1 MVYST
6 AEILPFYGHN
16 TKQQYCE
23 FSNFYWHDTAFRFVM
38 PDFAKQSWTP
48 PEIDCH
54 FSEKAIMAIKASLF
68 DDAETF
74 KLIDAAVTPSETKAL
89 GRMVKNFNEELWSK
103 HLDQTAFEVVFQKFN
118 SSKRL
123 RELLLKTGKT
133 LIVEAAP
140 NDRIWGVGI
149 AKSDRRIWD
158 PKQWEGKNVLGKAL
172 MQARD
177 RLMGG
182 PAEAAPEPQ
191 RIDSAG
197 ASEATTAAPDPK
209 RGRWQKSE
217 AAKAKAKVAC
227 DKQRDIK
234 TLLTQSQE
242 SPECASDYDCYVV
255 LDFEATCWEGRHA
268 DQEIIEFPLVLVDAK
283 TLTQVDEFRTYVRPE
298 QNPTLS
304 QFCTKLTG
312 ITQEQVSEAPTWPT
326 AREVAKAW
334 LDDRLSGHGY
344 RRWLLVT
351 CGDWD
356 LKTMLP
362 MQCKLAGEPVPAPF
376 QTWLNIKRLFSEV
389 TGEKATGMEGM
400 LEVLHLEL
408 EGRHHCGLDDCKNI
422 ARILEELLKRGGTIK
437 EELLWPRTGGY
448 KGSGR

>member
-217 AAKAKAKVAC
+217 AAKAKAKAKVAC

-312 ITQEQVSEAPTWPT
+312 ITQEQVILRMICGNKHEGLLQ
-326 AREVAKAW
+326 RRF
-334 LDDRLSGHGY
+334 DDLEPCPLLSGGSREFQKPLDWISLVGVCRVCRLELSTLFQKKAICQGH
-344 RRWLLVT
+344 LLLRCV
-351 CGDWD
+351 CV
-356 LKTMLP
+356 
-362 MQCKLAGEPVPAPF
+362 AF
-376 QTWLNIKRLFSEV
+376 ITWRFLFSQHLIL
-389 TGEKATGMEGM
+389 
-400 LEVLHLEL
+400 LEPYPL
-408 EGRHHCGLDDCKNI
+408 CG
-422 ARILEELLKRGGTIK
+422 
-437 EELLWPRTGGY
+437 
-448 KGSGR
+448 